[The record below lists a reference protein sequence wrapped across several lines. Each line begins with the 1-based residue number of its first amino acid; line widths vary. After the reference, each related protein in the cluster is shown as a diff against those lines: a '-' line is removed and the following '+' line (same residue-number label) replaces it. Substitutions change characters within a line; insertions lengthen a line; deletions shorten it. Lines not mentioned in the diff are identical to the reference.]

1 MVVVWPF
8 SKKKKSTPPALV
20 FRDGKAFLEF
30 QCKYGHTEITP
41 GQGVVA
47 YVIDA
52 ATEFGVP
59 NAVRRQP
66 NGTQLAMLKVASED
80 GGFLVASTTATD
92 RGDDLNAGDTVIW
105 VPAQYN
111 APMVDAVD
119 GVDPRFG
126 WIGFIVAKIK
136 PEIDPA
142 AGSFTILSRYD

>member
-1 MVVVWPF
+1 MGVVWPF
-8 SKKKKSTPPALV
+8 SKKKKEQSPVLV
-20 FRDGKAFLEF
+20 FKSGEAFLEF
-30 QCKYGHTEITP
+30 QCKYGHTEIIP

-52 ATEFGVP
+52 AKEFGVQ

-80 GGFLVASTTATD
+80 GGFLVASTTATGM
-92 RGDDLNAGDTVIW
+92 GDDLKAGDYVIW

-111 APMVDAVD
+111 SPMVNAVNE
-119 GVDPRFG
+119 VDPRFG

-136 PEIDPA
+136 PEIDPS
-142 AGSFTILSRYD
+142 AGNFTILSRYD